1 MDSDSGTVQQFV
13 AGFGATREALWRVVH
28 PGNINE
34 VHQAAKQLQ
43 IHTKVQGELAAG
55 LENLHKSPI
64 SQHNDQRI
72 KNLYKFVFGQ
82 LSGNVSKKKRS
93 RQLVLRGL
101 DPASFIL
108 CSLSYT
114 VGGIN
119 QMDNAVFDYLID
131 NVARFAQLNGPSTL
145 LRRADISKSVMSC
158 ITLEADDPIAS
169 GDFFRAFF
177 TCKLADL
184 SKTRDSILG

>member
-1 MDSDSGTVQQFV
+1 MDLDFRTVRQFV
-13 AGFGATREALWRVVH
+13 ADVGATQEALWREPH

-34 VHQAAKQLQ
+34 VHQLATKLQ
-43 IHTKVQGELAAG
+43 IQTKVQRELNTG
-55 LENLHKSPI
+55 LESLDKSPI

-72 KNLYKFVFGQ
+72 KNFYKFVFGQ
-82 LSGNVSKKKRS
+82 LNENVSKKKRS

-101 DPASFIL
+101 DSASFIL
-108 CSLSYT
+108 CGLSYT

-131 NVARFAQLNGPSTL
+131 NVARFTQLNGPSTL

-158 ITLEADDPIAS
+158 IDLEADDPTAS

-184 SKTRDSILG
+184 FRTPNSRFG